1 MVAGLFLFLS
11 ENLISPLEMACAKSR
26 IHPRS
31 FLGDAKR
38 TPLNRCNYATYIS
51 STTWRC
57 VLVFGHWSA

>member
-31 FLGDAKR
+31 FLGDAK
-38 TPLNRCNYATYIS
+38 
-51 STTWRC
+51 
-57 VLVFGHWSA
+57 